1 MGLSSNLW
9 QQTDENSFYGIMK
22 KNIIKLLFCIEFW
35 HSCLLA

>member
-9 QQTDENSFYGIMK
+9 YQTEENSFYGIKK
-22 KNIIKLLFCIEFW
+22 KNIIKLLFCIESR